1 MTFDNLGGNVALGFV
16 QSFSA
21 TFFCRMCM
29 CSKAETKKLSTALP
43 EKYRTLSNY
52 QEAIQIIKNSSEVDF
67 KKTKGIA
74 EYCVLNDLENFHILT
89 NWTADIMH
97 DLCEGTIKVLLIIF
111 FEIGMKHKIFSEN
124 DIKNLI
130 SNYHGYGVLNSQ
142 FIPSAVKLTTK
153 NLNQSASQ
161 MKCLFQHLPFI
172 FYSYKD
178 HPKLET
184 AWICVST
191 LLTILMICYSNTISE
206 PNLIQL
212 DLAVK
217 SHLENIQRLGI
228 ELKPKHHFM
237 VHYSEIIR
245 RSGPLCHMSTLRYEM
260 KHKSL
265 TSIMRNSNNFKCVT
279 KSMTEKYLH
288 KNVFQNVYTNQIKHT
303 KLRKI
308 EQNSLLRYKQFL
320 DIFENPSSIQT
331 TKNFKLNSD
340 FYEKGSM
347 LKYDE
352 DYLEIEN
359 ILYIEKSFYFVCRK
373 YQRIRFVE
381 FLVSLEI
388 KPSIPEEYLLV
399 KHSDLIYKKSHD
411 KKLIGD
417 QHIFILCDSLDV
429 Q

>member
-21 TFFCRMCM
+21 TFFCRMCL
-29 CSKAETKKLSTALP
+29 CSKEETKKLSTALP

-52 QEAIQIIKNSSEVDF
+52 QEAIQIIKNSSEVDL
-67 KKTKGIA
+67 KETKGIA
-74 EYCVLNDLENFHILT
+74 EYCILNDLKYFHILE

-97 DLCEGTIKVLLIIF
+97 DLCEGTIKVVLDIF
-111 FEIGMKHKIFSEN
+111 FEVGIKQKIFSED
-124 DIKNLI
+124 DIKNRI
-130 SNYHGYGVLNSQ
+130 SNYHGYGIQNSQ

-161 MKCLFQHLPFI
+161 MKCLIQHLPFI
-172 FYSYKD
+172 FYSYKN

-184 AWICVST
+184 PWKCINAM
-191 LLTILMICYSNTISE
+191 LTILRICYSNAISE
-206 PNLIQL
+206 RNLNEL
-212 DLAVK
+212 ELAVK
-217 SHLENIQRLGI
+217 CLIEELQKIGENS
-228 ELKPKHHFM
+228 KPKLHFIL
-237 VHYSEIIR
+237 HYSEIIR

-265 TSIMRNSNNFKCVT
+265 TSTMKNSNNFKCVT
-279 KSMTEKYLH
+279 QSMTGRYLH
-288 KNVFQNVYTNQIKHT
+288 KNVFQEVYTDQIRHT

-308 EQNSLLRYKQFL
+308 EQSSLLRYKNFL
-320 DIFENPSSIQT
+320 DNFENASSIQT
-331 TKNFKLNSD
+331 TKNFKFNSD
-340 FYEKGSM
+340 VYEKGLI
-347 LKYDE
+347 LKYDN

-359 ILYIEKSFYFVCRK
+359 ILYIEKFLYFVCRK
-373 YQRIRFVE
+373 YHRIRFDE

-399 KHSDLIYKKSHD
+399 MHSDLIYKKTHD
-411 KKLIGD
+411 KKFIGD
-417 QHIFILCDSLDV
+417 QIFILCDSLDV